1 MKVPATLP
9 PLPIANVSQV
19 ALEQLENGVMLLDSE
34 QKVLFWNQWLVRY
47 SGITAEAACGQRLS
61 QLFNT
66 PLPAVVAGAVKD
78 ACEQGLARLLSHHL
92 HRELLPLHSHL
103 VSGEV
108 SPIFHSMVLRPL
120 RHNGVVLVQ
129 LHNITTAV
137 RREKHLRAKEQAL
150 RKAHQTQTEE
160 KQFIDTVLDTM
171 SALVVV
177 TDAAGCIVN
186 LNRSVELNTG
196 FSQQQLQ
203 GESFNMLLGLDGFKY
218 LPGTSMQ
225 AAEVSSFTC
234 RMTNASGEPMH
245 IRWTVKQV
253 KENGYPLR
261 YLIYTGQDITE
272 RERADA
278 LLRLEREMLEMA
290 TGNESIEHVFNHICL
305 ALEQQLESCRVAMVQ
320 INADNRLQVCNGP
333 SLPESFCLRL
343 QELQNARL
351 LQVLKIGLEHG
362 QLQVFSAQAKGEHWQ
377 PWQQLAK
384 QYKIAGCWLMP
395 TQVAPHVSQRFLAVF
410 PRYHSNPCG
419 HEQVVVQ
426 RIGHLAALILDRQQ
440 QQQQIE
446 RLALYD
452 SLTGLANRSLLNE
465 QLLGCIHRSQ
475 RTLKSFALLFI
486 DLDGFK
492 AINDNYGHDAGDA
505 LLMALGFRL
514 QNRFRAADCC
524 ARIGGDEFVI
534 LLDDIADDS
543 IAFTLSYSLLE
554 LIAQPLPWGKHQ
566 LQVGA
571 SIGIALYPEDGDS
584 AANLL
589 TRADNAMYRAKAKGR
604 EALDGNGVVMRLKV
618 KNEVDE
624 ITLTTSH

>member
-1 MKVPATLP
+1 MKVASALP
-9 PLPIANVSQV
+9 LLPIVNVSQV
-19 ALEQLENGVMLLDSE
+19 ALEQIENGVMLLDSE

-47 SGITAEAACGQRLS
+47 SGVTAEAACGQRLD

-66 PLPAVVAGAVKD
+66 PLPAVVMGAIKD

-92 HRELLPLHSHL
+92 HQELLPLHAHFI
-103 VSGEV
+103 SGDA

-120 RHNGVVLVQ
+120 RHHGVVLVQ
-129 LHNITTAV
+129 LQNITTAV
-137 RREKHLRAKEQAL
+137 RREKHLRAKEKAL
-150 RKAHQTQTEE
+150 RGAHQTQSEE

-203 GESFNMLLGLDGFKY
+203 GQSFKMLLGLDGFKY
-218 LPGTSMQ
+218 LPSTNMQ
-225 AAEVSSFTC
+225 AAELSSFTC

-253 KENGYPLR
+253 KEDGYPLR
-261 YLIYTGQDITE
+261 YLIYSGQDITE

-290 TGNESIEHVFNHICL
+290 TGNASIDHIFNHICL
-305 ALEQQLESCRVAMVQ
+305 ALEQQLESCRVAVVQ
-320 INADNRLQVCNGP
+320 INTDHRLQVCNGP
-333 SLPESFCLRL
+333 SLPESLCLRL

-351 LQVLKIGLEHG
+351 LQVLQTGLELG
-362 QLQVFSAQAKGEHWQ
+362 QLQVFSVQAKGEHWQ
-377 PWQQLAK
+377 QWQQLAK

-395 TQVAPHVSQRFLAVF
+395 IQVNPQVSQRFLAVF
-410 PRYHSNPCG
+410 PRYQSHPCD
-419 HEQVVVQ
+419 HEQMVVQ

-465 QLLGCIHRSQ
+465 QLLRCIHRSQ
-475 RTLKSFALLFI
+475 RTFQSFALLFI

-505 LLMALGFRL
+505 LLMELGLRL
-514 QNRFRAADCC
+514 QNRFRATDCC

-534 LLDDIADDS
+534 LLDEIADDGS
-543 IAFTLSYSLLE
+543 AFTLSYSLLE
-554 LIAQPLPWGKHQ
+554 LIAQPLAWGPHP
-566 LQVGA
+566 LQVSA
-571 SIGIALYPEDGDS
+571 SIGIALYPEDGDN
-584 AANLL
+584 AASLL
-589 TRADNAMYRAKAKGR
+589 TRADNAMYRAKAEGR
-604 EALDGNGVVMRLKV
+604 SKADGCGAVIRLS
-618 KNEVDE
+618 E
-624 ITLTTSH
+624 